1 MCNANVKKE
10 LRNGSGE
17 SLRMQSL
24 GIAELMDSSEATLA
38 FLHEFKSEIFE
49 YIDKSLSIHANT
61 CANARSV
68 REGKTDTKQEENKL
82 KLAIGKFLGFEAQGK
97 AGMAISAI
105 FWAIIGAVATVAI
118 FHAGELAG
126 LWGK

>member
-1 MCNANVKKE
+1 MCDANVKKE

-24 GIAELMDSSEATLA
+24 GIAELMDSSERTLA

-49 YIDKSLSIHANT
+49 YIDKSLSIHSTT
-61 CANARSV
+61 CANERS
-68 REGKTDTKQEENKL
+68 RSDRKQEEENKL
-82 KLAIGKFLGFEAQGK
+82 KLSVGKLMGFEAQGK
-97 AGMAISAI
+97 AGVAISAI
-105 FWAIIGAVATVAI
+105 FWAILGAVATVAI